1 MKQESTQKFIS
12 EDHKIVLFCD
22 NDTALGSLHDFLMA
36 AKGMIVDRMVAAQKA
51 EAEAAQ
57 KQKEA
62 E

>member
-1 MKQESTQKFIS
+1 MEQQQCVKFLS
-12 EDHKIVLFCD
+12 EDEKIILLCD
-22 NDTALGSLHDFLMA
+22 SDTALGSLHDFLMRT
-36 AKGMIVDRMVAAQKA
+36 KGHIVDRMIAAQKA